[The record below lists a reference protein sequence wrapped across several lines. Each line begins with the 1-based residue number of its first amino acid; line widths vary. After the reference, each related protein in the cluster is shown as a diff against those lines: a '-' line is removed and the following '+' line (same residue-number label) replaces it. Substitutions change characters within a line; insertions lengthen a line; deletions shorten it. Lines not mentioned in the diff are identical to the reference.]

1 MKFRAF
7 DLEEPLPELKNPH
20 AFASLRPWVDVGSVG
35 RLTFRSLERH
45 FQAQDL
51 AKLNRPG
58 TFFDFTRYRPTIYT
72 VDGQRKTTVPNVYIR
87 FAKGPGDNDFIF
99 LHLLEPHMNSE
110 VYIQSIVRLLE
121 KFNVERYCLLGAM
134 YDLVPHT
141 KPILVTGTATGDQTL
156 QEVRGL
162 NVQASSYEGPT
173 SIASVISQEA
183 ASRGIETMGLIA
195 HLPQY
200 AQLEADHAGR
210 LCILDLLSRLYN
222 FTMDLDRVRE
232 RARQQYDE
240 VTAAMNRSPEVK
252 GLVQQL
258 ESQYE
263 DRVKKS
269 QGGQQQEQEE
279 ASPLSQEVQ
288 DFLNQMGDQFS
299 QN

>member
-1 MKFRAF
+1 MNFRVF
-7 DLEEPLPELKNPH
+7 NLDEPLPELNNPH

-45 FQAQDL
+45 FQAQNL

-58 TFFDFTRYRPTIYT
+58 TFFDFTRYRPTIYNDG
-72 VDGQRKTTVPNVYIR
+72 DGQRHTTVPNVNVRY
-87 FAKGPGDNDFIF
+87 AKGPNDTDFIF

-110 VYIQSIVRLLE
+110 VYIQSIIKLLE
-121 KFNVERYCLLGAM
+121 KFSVKRYCLLGAM

-141 KPILVTGTATGDQTL
+141 KPILVTGTATGEQTL

-183 ASRGIETMGLIA
+183 AARGIETMGLIA

-210 LCILDLLSRLYN
+210 LCILEILSKLYN
-222 FTMDLDRVRE
+222 FTMDLDRIKE
-232 RARQQYDE
+232 RAKRQYDE

-263 DRVKKS
+263 DRVKK
-269 QGGQQQEQEE
+269 QGGGSEQEE
-279 ASPLSQEVQ
+279 ETQLSQEVQ

-299 QN
+299 NN

>member
-110 VYIQSIVRLLE
+110 VYIQSIVKLLE

>member
-7 DLEEPLPELKNPH
+7 DLDEPLPELNNPH

-45 FQAQDL
+45 FQAQSL
-51 AKLNRPG
+51 AKLTRPG
-58 TFFDFTRYRPTIYT
+58 IFFDFTRYRPTIYN
-72 VDGQRKTTVPNVYIR
+72 DGEGQRQTTVPNVQVRY
-87 FAKGPGDNDFIF
+87 AKGPGDNDFIF

-110 VYIQSIVRLLE
+110 GYIQSIVKLLE
-121 KFNVERYCLLGAM
+121 KFNVKRYCLLGGM

-141 KPILVTGTATGDQTL
+141 KPILVTGTATGEQTL
-156 QEVRGL
+156 QEVRAL

-183 ASRGIETMGLIA
+183 ARIGIETMGLIA

-210 LCILDLLSRLYN
+210 LCILDLLSKLYG

-240 VTAAMNRSPEVK
+240 VTAAMNRSPEVR

-258 ESQYE
+258 ETQYE
-263 DRVKKS
+263 DRLKKAQGS
-269 QGGQQQEQEE
+269 QPQEE
-279 ASPLSQEVQ
+279 ATPLSQEVQ

-299 QN
+299 NN